1 MQAGATNFATQTYHH
16 DNFLISTDVD
26 KLDIDMI
33 YAYLAQ
39 ESYWSAGISRAKVA
53 RFVLYSLCFGVYDQK
68 ETGDQQIGF
77 ARAVTD
83 YTTFAYLA
91 DVFILDAYQGRGLG
105 KWLVASVLSHPD
117 VQGLRRWSLRT
128 ADAHSLYTRFG
139 FKPYDKPANQLD
151 YRPDNHNEF

>member
-1 MQAGATNFATQTYHH
+1 MQAGATNFAIQTYQR

-33 YAYLAQ
+33 HTYLAQ
-39 ESYWSAGISRAKVA
+39 ESYWSAGISREKVT
-53 RFVLYSLCFGVYDQK
+53 RFVRYSLCFGVYDQQVI
-68 ETGDQQIGF
+68 GDQQIGF
-77 ARAVTD
+77 ARVVTD

-91 DVFILDAYQGRGLG
+91 DVFILDAYRGRGLG
-105 KWLVASVLSHPD
+105 KWLVASILSHPD

-139 FKPYDKPANQLD
+139 FKSYAKPANQLD
-151 YRPDNHNEF
+151 YRPAE